1 MIFSTQA
8 LSRFSA
14 AAVFIALTLTASA
27 QLRNF
32 AGYNANTLSANDDG
46 STSLVSLGFN
56 ANLFGTT
63 YTSAYVNNN
72 GNVTFDFPLSS
83 FVPTGLAN
91 AQRVILAPYFGDV
104 DTRAPGASP
113 LTYGTG
119 TLGGHAAFA
128 VNYFNVGVYNRI
140 PVFNTFQLVLIDRS
154 DLAAGDFD
162 FEFNFTDINWEA
174 GTANSANLQGLGG
187 DAARVG
193 FSNGTDVTYELAG
206 SGVNGAFLDS
216 NLVDGLI
223 YNQLGAGF
231 DGVAMDGR
239 YAFSVRDGVV
249 IVPPPTLGSAVPEP
263 STYGLIGALALAGAI
278 AFRRRAK
285 SV

>member
-1 MIFSTQA
+1 MIFSTRSAQ
-8 LSRFSA
+8 RFSTVVLFA
-14 AAVFIALTLTASA
+14 ALALTASA

-63 YTSAYVNNN
+63 YSSAYVNNN

-128 VNYFNVGVYNRI
+128 VNYFNVGVYNLI

-154 DLAAGDFD
+154 DISAGAFD

-174 GTANSANLQGLGG
+174 GTANNANQQGIGG
-187 DAARVG
+187 ETARVG
-193 FSNGTDVTYELAG
+193 FSNGTNITYELAG
-206 SGVNGAFLDS
+206 SGTSLAFLDS

-249 IVPPPTLGSAVPEP
+249 IVPPPSLGSAVPEP
-263 STYGLIGALALAGAI
+263 STYGLIGVLALAGAI

>member
-1 MIFSTQA
+1 MTFSTHA
-8 LSRFSA
+8 VLRFSA
-14 AAVFIALTLTASA
+14 AALLAALTLSASA

-32 AGYNANTLSANDDG
+32 AGYNTSTLSANDDG
-46 STSLVSLGFN
+46 STGLVNIGFN
-56 ANLFGTT
+56 AHLFDAT
-63 YTSAYVNNN
+63 YNSAYVNNN
-72 GNVTFDFPLSS
+72 GNITFNFPLSS
-83 FVPTGLAN
+83 FVPAGLGA

-113 LTYGTG
+113 VTYGTG

-154 DLAAGDFD
+154 DISVGAFD

-174 GTANSANLQGLGG
+174 GTANGANLQGIGG
-187 DAARVG
+187 ETARVG
-193 FSNGTDVTYELAG
+193 FSNGTDITYELAG
-206 SGVNGAFLDS
+206 SGTSLAFLDS
-216 NLVDGLI
+216 NLTDGLI
-223 YNQLGAGF
+223 YNQLGMGF
-231 DGVAMDGR
+231 DGVAMNGR

-249 IVPPPTLGSAVPEP
+249 IVPPPTFGSAVPEP
-263 STYGLIGALALAGAI
+263 STYGLIGALILGVAM

-285 SV
+285 SA